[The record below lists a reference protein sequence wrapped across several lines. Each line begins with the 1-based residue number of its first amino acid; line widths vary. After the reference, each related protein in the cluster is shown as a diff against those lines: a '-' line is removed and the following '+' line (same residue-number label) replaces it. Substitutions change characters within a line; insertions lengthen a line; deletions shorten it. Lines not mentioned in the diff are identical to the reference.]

1 MSYGRRWCEKVRLIK
16 KRILGK
22 GHQMTRVLQ
31 PQRERERERARER
44 EREWKGG
51 NRKKTWRNIMWATKV
66 HRRLGTMSL
75 RMTCV
80 ISFYYG
86 NSHTHCGKSSAP
98 SFRGR
103 EETRRFYTE
112 TLLYRDAFTHRRFY
126 RQTFLHRHFHTET
139 LLHAQK
145 LLHTDTLTHRPFYT
159 HIVLHTDAFT
169 HKGLYTEAFTH
180 RHFYRP
186 TFLHTDPFTHR
197 HIYTQKLLHQ
207 DAFPQT
213 LLLTDSCTHRR
224 FYRPTLLEHIP
235 TRNDAYDAL
244 VLSRH
249 LCIHLRLRPNDS
261 FVENAVE
268 CRSHRL
274 VR

>member
-1 MSYGRRWCEKVRLIK
+1 MSYGRIWCEKVRLIK

-22 GHQMTRVLQ
+22 GHQMRRVLQ
-31 PQRERERERARER
+31 PQRERGEERER
-44 EREWKGG
+44 ERECKGG
-51 NRKKTWRNIMWATKV
+51 GVERKTWRNIMWATKV

-75 RMTCV
+75 RMDICL
-80 ISFYYG
+80 SHFYYG

-112 TLLYRDAFTHRRFY
+112 TLFTQDVFY
-126 RQTFLHRHFHTET
+126 RQTFFTHSRFHTET

-145 LLHTDTLTHRPFYT
+145 TFYTRTLTHRPFYT

-169 HKGLYTEAFTH
+169 HKGLYTQKL
-180 RHFYRP
+180 
-186 TFLHTDPFTHR
+186 LHTDTFTDRDFLRTYPTDTFTHR

-207 DAFPQT
+207 DAFSTQK

-224 FYRPTLLEHIP
+224 SYRQKPVTHRRFYRPTLVQHIP
-235 TRNDAYDAL
+235 TRNDVFEIAVKTSWLRSAN
-244 VLSRH
+244 LS
-249 LCIHLRLRPNDS
+249 
-261 FVENAVE
+261 A
-268 CRSHRL
+268 
-274 VR
+274 

>member
-31 PQRERERERARER
+31 PQRERER

-112 TLLYRDAFTHRRFY
+112 TLLHTDVFTGRHFYTQTLSHRDAFTRTKTFTHGHFNTQTLLYTYCFTHRRFY
-126 RQTFLHRHFHTET
+126 T
-139 LLHAQK
+139 
-145 LLHTDTLTHRPFYT
+145 
-159 HIVLHTDAFT
+159 
-169 HKGLYTEAFTH
+169 
-180 RHFYRP
+180 
-186 TFLHTDPFTHR
+186 
-197 HIYTQKLLHQ
+197 
-207 DAFPQT
+207 
-213 LLLTDSCTHRR
+213 
-224 FYRPTLLEHIP
+224 
-235 TRNDAYDAL
+235 
-244 VLSRH
+244 
-249 LCIHLRLRPNDS
+249 
-261 FVENAVE
+261 
-268 CRSHRL
+268 
-274 VR
+274 